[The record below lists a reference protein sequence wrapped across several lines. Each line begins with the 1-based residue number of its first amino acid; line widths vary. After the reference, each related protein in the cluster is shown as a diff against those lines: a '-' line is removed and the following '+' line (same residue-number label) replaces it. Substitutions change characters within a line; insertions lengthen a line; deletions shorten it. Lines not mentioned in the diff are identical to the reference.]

1 MANSKAQEQ
10 SMNGSHN
17 QSDGD
22 NYSVSTSKRTVKQT
36 MADVED
42 NGFNLK
48 PAHSSEEEDA

>member
-1 MANSKAQEQ
+1 
-10 SMNGSHN
+10 MNGSHN
-17 QSDGD
+17 QSEGD

-48 PAHSSEEEDA
+48 PAHSSEDEDPM